1 MCKWSIKAL
10 KTGSFPDSLK
20 CANVRPIYK
29 NVDPFDRIIYQWVN
43 YHFYQKLVIV
53 IYKQVSNYF
62 EPFFN
67 EIVRHIDQALL
78 GKGDHSLFFMDLV
91 SIMVT

>member
-1 MCKWSIKAL
+1 MPVSILPLLSKA
-10 KTGSFPDSLK
+10 
-20 CANVRPIYK
+20 Y
-29 NVDPFDRIIYQWVN
+29 DR
-43 YHFYQKLVIV
+43 V

-62 EPFFN
+62 EHFFN

-78 GKGDHSLFFMDLV
+78 GKGDQSLFFLGLV